1 MPLLTQNDY
10 PAIRAALDVGL
21 SAAQVPDALLAR
33 EVYHPAAEAEVLR
46 RLPVAEGDL
55 TDAQRERARR
65 VAMFLTAALLAGALP
80 TITQTDFADLSV
92 RRQVPNAAE
101 RAATLRA
108 QAEVELAA
116 LIEELGEVDTS
127 IPVFFTLA
135 PGYRGR

>member
-65 VAMFLTAALLAGALP
+65 AAMFLTAALLAGALP

>member
-33 EVYHPAAEAEVLR
+33 PVYHPAAEAEVLR
-46 RLPVAEGDL
+46 RLPVAESDL
-55 TDAQRERARR
+55 TAPQRERARR

-127 IPVFFTLA
+127 IPMFFTLA